1 MQPNLIHE
9 SRYFTTCQASDTRV
23 PGHLVVAS
31 KVECTSLD
39 GFTADQVADLMR
51 CLVQAETLVQQILQ
65 PERIYVLKFGEAL
78 PRIHFHVFPRTARLL
93 RAYLGEVADREPY
106 SGARIM
112 DWVWTHRESAGFTD
126 EEIRSFVDAARVRLR
141 EPPRAGRAGAPGR

>member
-1 MQPNLIHE
+1 MPENLIHE
-9 SRYFTTCQASDTRV
+9 SRYFTTRQASDTRV

-31 KVECTSLD
+31 KVESRSLD
-39 GFTADQVADLMR
+39 GFAPDQAADLWR

-65 PERIYVLKFGEAL
+65 PERIYLLKFGEAV

-93 RAYLGEVADREPY
+93 EAYLAEVADQEPY

-112 DWVWTHRESAGFTD
+112 DWVWTHRESAGFA
-126 EEIRSFVDAARVRLR
+126 EAEIRSFVDAARARLGS
-141 EPPRAGRAGAPGR
+141 AASGR